1 MSTAA
6 ADALAR
12 ERDAKFKAWL
22 QNKALK
28 DKAFEFLGKLNSQRA
43 IEEESLIEVAISLC
57 AVDRLLG
64 GDEDKKGPNEGMG
77 EEKKDLGTSAKKTL
91 KSAWF
96 RWAMEYHAFNMIH
109 LSDADVAGL
118 SGGVREFLTSE
129 SDLIAS
135 GGNYGEE
142 LERASRTKN
151 ILPSLKYF
159 FPAVPKPNEKA
170 KPLTNDQKAQNL
182 IFMREARKLWRKAE
196 DELKNRVTEFV
207 AKTMKAGGKKRLN
220 SQCPKQRRRWC
231 RLRKRCQRACG

>member
-1 MSTAA
+1 
-6 ADALAR
+6 
-12 ERDAKFKAWL
+12 
-22 QNKALK
+22 
-28 DKAFEFLGKLNSQRA
+28 
-43 IEEESLIEVAISLC
+43 
-57 AVDRLLG
+57 
-64 GDEDKKGPNEGMG
+64 
-77 EEKKDLGTSAKKTL
+77 
-91 KSAWF
+91 
-96 RWAMEYHAFNMIH
+96 MEYHAFNMIH

-196 DELKNRVTEFV
+196 DELKNRVTEYV
-207 AKTMKAGGKKRLN
+207 AKTMKAGGKKGSILSAQNSVADGADSERDAKGRADRDVDSRGTVLLIHIFFLWKRNALPTISVSVRYVKVNVFFFFSPQATVVNLN
-220 SQCPKQRRRWC
+220 LPRSVW
-231 RLRKRCQRACG
+231 RK

>member
-1 MSTAA
+1 
-6 ADALAR
+6 
-12 ERDAKFKAWL
+12 
-22 QNKALK
+22 
-28 DKAFEFLGKLNSQRA
+28 
-43 IEEESLIEVAISLC
+43 
-57 AVDRLLG
+57 
-64 GDEDKKGPNEGMG
+64 
-77 EEKKDLGTSAKKTL
+77 
-91 KSAWF
+91 
-96 RWAMEYHAFNMIH
+96 MEYHAFNMIH

-196 DELKNRVTEFV
+196 DELKNRVTEYV
-207 AKTMKAGGKKRLN
+207 AKTMKAGGKKGSILSAQN
-220 SQCPKQRRRWC
+220 SVADGADSERDAKGRADRDVDSRGTVLLIHIFFFVETKCASHNLCQCS
-231 RLRKRCQRACG
+231 LRKSKCFFFFFSPQATVVNLNLPRSVWRK